1 MQPVSG
7 YTFTQLLGKG
17 TYGEVFKAINRQTRT
32 VAAVKRIPK
41 NTLSARAVDNL
52 IDEIRILKELRHRNI
67 TQLIDFTWDS
77 NYVYMFIEYMS
88 GGDLSHFLRSQKR
101 LPERVIRYFLQQLAF
116 ALHYLFQKNIVHM
129 DIKPQN
135 ILLTSSSP
143 PTLKLTDFGF
153 AQSLMATVKM
163 GEIRG
168 SLLYMAPE
176 IYCYG
181 IYDKSCDLWSVGVIL
196 FECLFGRAP
205 FASASVD
212 ELTAKLTDKSP
223 VEIPLSPPISED
235 CRNLLSRLL
244 KRDPGQRIHHEQ
256 FFNHPFID
264 LSYAP
269 CPESLLKAVDH
280 LEKASELEASNKLVD
295 AYLNYKEGLL
305 HLASAVQFEGDV
317 NRKRV
322 LREQLVH
329 YITVA
334 EQLKERLNGHK
345 ASLPCAKK
353 PHQNPSRDSTADP
366 AALSRSNSENTAITP
381 AIVPPTSNSV
391 TPTSGNKRLS
401 AFRSVRL
408 LTNWFGSKAA
418 EDVTAS
424 VGPTKEVETPHEY
437 SISRLNSLDELIDQQ
452 TSSLAH
458 VVKHL
463 RKFYTLL
470 QKQKFQSALDF
481 LEEHFAAWLSAV
493 KADNIPERQ
502 KAFKFEVSSPVAF
515 FSCRLCS
522 VSILLRTPSEAP
534 KTPFKQESLLLLSPH
549 KGV

>member
-1 MQPVSG
+1 MQSVSG
-7 YTFTQLLGKG
+7 YTLTELLGKG
-17 TYGEVFKAINRQTRT
+17 TYGEVFKAINRQTRNT
-32 VAAVKRIPK
+32 AAVKRISK
-41 NTLSARAVDNL
+41 RTLCARAVDNL
-52 IDEIRILKELRHRNI
+52 IEEIRILKELRHRNI

-77 NYVYMFIEYMS
+77 NYVYMFMEYLS

-116 ALHYLFQKNIVHM
+116 ALHYLFHKNIVHM

-135 ILLTSSSP
+135 ILLTSSTP
-143 PTLKLTDFGF
+143 PTLKITDFGF
-153 AQSLMATVKM
+153 AQSLKVTVTM

-196 FECLFGRAP
+196 FECLFGHAP

-212 ELTAKLTDKSP
+212 ELKAKLTDKSP
-223 VEIPLSPPISED
+223 VKIPPSPPISED

-244 KRDPGQRIHHEQ
+244 KRDPGQRIHHEE

-269 CPESLLKAVDH
+269 CPESLLKAVDY
-280 LEKASELEASNKLVD
+280 LEKASELDASNNLVD

-317 NRKRV
+317 SRKQV

-334 EQLKERLNGHK
+334 EQLKERLHGRKTSPPRTEQCREKPSHDSGADHS
-345 ASLPCAKK
+345 AS
-353 PHQNPSRDSTADP
+353 
-366 AALSRSNSENTAITP
+366 SRSTLKHSTITP
-381 AIVPPTSNSV
+381 ATVPSV
-391 TPTSGNKRLS
+391 SSPVTHTSGNKCLS
-401 AFRSVRL
+401 AFRRVGL
-408 LTNWFGSKAA
+408 LTNWFGSQAA

-424 VGPTKEVETPHEY
+424 AGSTKEVETPHEY
-437 SISRLNSLDELIDQQ
+437 SISRLNSLDELVDQQ
-452 TSSLAH
+452 TSGLAH
-458 VVKHL
+458 VVRNL
-463 RKFYTLL
+463 RKFYTFL
-470 QKQKFQSALDF
+470 QERKFQSALNF
-481 LEEHFAAWLSAV
+481 LEENFAAWLSAV
-493 KADNIPERQ
+493 KADDTPERQ
-502 KAFKFEVSSPVAF
+502 KAFKFELNEALQCAEKIKDSLKHQNNLASLTADREEEEHAD
-515 FSCRLCS
+515 SCLTS
-522 VSILLRTPSEAP
+522 
-534 KTPFKQESLLLLSPH
+534 
-549 KGV
+549 